1 MPSFNKIFRQP
12 VVLEG
17 CCCRDAKTCNGA
29 LSSWWAE
36 VLSQC
41 PPGERYGGPG
51 RATGT
56 PLGLTEGKLRSG
68 LSNPPGALGAL
79 EQGQGYPLD
88 SY

>member
-1 MPSFNKIFRQP
+1 M
-12 VVLEG
+12 LEG
-17 CCCRDAKTCNGA
+17 YWCRDAKTCIGGP
-29 LSSWWAE
+29 SSLWAE

-41 PPGERYGGPG
+41 PLGEVYGRPG

-56 PLGLTEGKLRSG
+56 SLGLTEGKPCSG

-79 EQGQGYPLD
+79 EQGQGSSLD